1 MAFNINAQII
11 LSQPKNLNNVTKQIT
26 QQLSKATNI
35 QLKLGNT
42 QQLNNIGKQLTT
54 IANSFNKLN
63 ANLKST
69 RTSISALNSSFN
81 QAASAVGGVAK
92 AQSGLATQTS
102 RTNASLKQ
110 QSSLLGGL
118 AGRFG
123 SVAKQAIAF
132 GLISR
137 PIYDLQRALTG
148 AVKDAVA
155 FEKEIVKISQITGQS
170 VTQLANLSKQITQ
183 LSTSLGV
190 GANELAE
197 TARIIAQT
205 GRTAQETE
213 TILRSLARS
222 TLAPTFGKITDTT
235 EGLVAA
241 LAQFNLKASD
251 SEAVLG
257 SLNKIS
263 KNFAVE
269 SEDLISAI
277 RRTGGVFAQAA
288 GQSKGTVAALQEL
301 SAIFTAVRSTT
312 RESADT
318 IAAGL
323 RTIFSRIQRRG
334 TIEFLKQFN
343 IELTDAK
350 GNFVGVFPAFDQLSK
365 RLDTLIKQGDALTL
379 SAIAEEL
386 GGIRQIGK
394 LLPAIAQFDKARK
407 ALEDAQ
413 KGAVEGLGVD
423 VAKGL
428 DTIDNRLKRV
438 RETFNQLIRTVFE
451 SDAFQNFTKNIL
463 TAAENF
469 LKFGNSITQALEPVL
484 PLLTTLGAFK
494 IGAGIS
500 GLLRGGGG
508 AVSTVTGQAS
518 ATANKQTAT
527 AAQKTAAATTTQN
540 NLIINTNKIL
550 TNILNQVGNLSSN
563 NSAGFNKVVSAINSK
578 PVAVGGGLP
587 GRRRASGGSIPK
599 FANGGRVYGPSH
611 AAGGV
616 IAELEGGEYV
626 VPKGYD
632 RGNIVKAPSAG
643 AVRKELS
650 QLNKTAALA
659 VQPGTEIAGTIQGAK
674 LKAFSK
680 VDQLADLDQYAGTF
694 LRPEGARQTFKGT
707 SSRSVLEAELR
718 KLSPVANL
726 QKGARGEFATLAR
739 DIIGRY
745 AQKNTYAVTTGALA
759 TPAAEQLEDTIL
771 KGVIGTIK
779 SSAKQISSTLGF
791 SSDPSTVAKALKS
804 ANIDQVIGNIFE
816 SILSFAGVPYGGG
829 DSDPPNAPLDF
840 PKGLNANVAKQ
851 FAIPPNV
858 PTESKTTFSEAAL
871 STFNKKVQNFNL
883 NEAKNE
889 LLQVFADVNKGLKT
903 ATDLQKVTGKRT
915 TQEAIGALGG
925 AGVAVGASGSKF
937 SLSRKAASGG
947 TIQKFNTGGE
957 VPVRISNGE
966 MVVSDPAEVAANKGS
981 LQRINKLAAGG
992 FASGYVAKGP
1002 GTGKSDSIY
1011 TTLPEGAFVVNAA
1024 STKKFLGRARGG
1036 GIPKVQ
1042 ALQFGGTSRADLKA
1056 GLGAAQ
1062 ADLRFAQSTGNS
1074 AGIAKAEQQIQ
1085 LFTKALAKAE
1095 KNTIKQAKAEEKAT
1109 RAGKKLEQSFLA
1121 AEKSARRAAQKGAL
1135 AGPVAG
1141 VKAPRGGKA
1150 GVDPLGAVFALSA
1163 LTSTIGSADSALG
1176 EFVQGLTTALFTLT
1190 ALGPLLGGLPG
1201 GGLKGFAGQI
1211 GASGALGGGVRKAAI
1226 GKQAS
1231 SLLAADPNLTKA
1243 AALRQASAGS
1253 TLGIAGGTLG
1263 TAALGVGAAVG
1274 GGFAGRF
1281 AGQQIGNVAFG
1292 KEEKIGSIAGSIDA
1306 ETARSRQK
1314 TTQVATAV
1322 GAGAGIGAAV
1332 GLLVPVIGPPIGAAI
1347 GAGIGLIV
1355 GSLIPP
1361 IGAEAQQ
1368 AAFEIA
1374 KDLKDGGNAIRD
1386 SLVALNKDFNS
1397 VSFGEF
1403 TDTLTDQTSD
1413 IKRDLP
1419 RLVQNLEDSFA
1430 FRGRRKAQVDVA
1442 RSFGDIIKPEELQQR
1457 EAAVTKGFEQL
1468 FAKIADQDLGNLL
1481 GATDAEGVG
1490 DALKQAANAGNLFAE
1505 DVLKSAESLS
1515 TQRALAK
1522 ASELA
1527 QDERSEQE
1535 KKTAIVLQNVASQ
1548 FDFVTGS
1555 ADDLERAID
1564 RVAQQENIKGAEL
1577 RFARDRVREFAKEQK
1592 DGVANQV
1599 EALAKQT
1606 QLNRTLTESA
1616 QVINSF
1622 NIAVRESINGLSQS
1636 LARSGET
1643 FDLFAQRV
1651 ADIESGSGAVRLD
1664 TGLENRSNDEIIAI
1678 LEKSTGQNL
1687 DAFKNIENLQSKL
1700 PTVVKNAVESIPA
1713 TAGTEQTTDALVN
1726 AIQQQ
1731 TGLQISGDFRK
1742 GLGDSIRGLISS
1754 RQEDGGSILGGAAL
1768 KELFESGEI
1777 DKLLGDV
1784 VQTQLET
1791 FGEIKKQ
1798 AEVLRK
1804 QFEKR
1809 INFEVSRLQ
1818 RVQAFEQKIF
1828 EKRLGNEELI
1838 NSILGKNANTIEQS
1852 LNVLQRRIQSTA
1864 GSSDLGGLLA
1874 QRGEA
1879 LARKQ
1884 QLEQQIELGDTSS
1897 ETANQLI
1904 RLSDQFSRAD
1914 KALKQFTED
1923 TTFAASV
1930 QEQAAQAQQR
1940 ISTSAAALDS
1950 LISGAQSREGT
1961 QEILSSVNTL
1971 QRVLAGG
1978 GSTQDLLQVFSS
1990 TDNPLVKAITESR
2003 LGEGG
2008 AETLQGALRFQLA
2021 QQLQGTPLGGI
2032 ANELLA
2038 SISDDNRDLA
2048 TLAQRAN
2055 NYSEQQIAILQS
2067 IESQNATAIS
2077 AAQSGT
2083 DPFSQ
2088 SVNTFSTAVQK
2099 FATTVASGGGGV
2111 FAGGAP
2117 VARAAGGVIYRNQGG
2132 FSDSTLVGAFTNRFS
2147 QGTDTI
2153 PAMLSPG
2160 EYVVRASAVRNVG
2173 VGTLDAI
2180 NNGSVNTA
2188 STGGII
2194 YRQGGGLTDLIQTN
2208 VRKLSLT
2215 DVYENLYPAL
2225 QPFNRKDSSGFG
2237 RFLSTVTGGQDN
2249 PLGNVG
2255 SYPGLPSIAQSVG
2268 FKIIEDDLQKLLLN
2282 TNLKP
2287 DLKAGDTTL
2296 LGAFAN
2302 AIGVNPAVQGY
2313 DPNSL
2318 LQSVAFDNAQ
2328 QALNSLGE
2336 ASRGIASTKLQQA
2349 LAKGSAINGN
2359 FVDDTGGLIATVGRP
2374 RGFELINA
2382 INNSRLSADQRKKRY
2397 GPALLD
2403 LIRNLDVLELE
2414 KAATRTPDQELQGIR
2429 SINQSIYGNLIK
2441 QLQTAFFKSSDLLT
2455 RFQGLNPDLLSIVS
2469 KQKSNEGVLG
2479 AINDLTFDEYK
2490 NIQAGSEN
2498 NKLNLFNTKIQG
2510 GNILDGLLRLNVDG
2524 FNQLEA
2530 FRFGGN
2536 NFIDDLFQNI
2546 NLFKK
2551 SINGTGVLSEI
2562 LKFGDLFAGNDAYKQ
2577 AVSEDNLAQ
2586 ALIKGAKVISAG
2598 SGIERNSIVKGQSN
2612 IETFINATEFF
2623 QSIFNK
2629 KVSSLLGAKAA
2640 EAGPEYLAGLPDE
2653 RLQDHF
2659 ATDPFD
2665 GTRTNQIEIG
2675 GTPVPDATVQQEID
2689 RRALVEREK
2698 RADTP
2703 QGRRRRR
2710 IQERQARQQEAKLKR
2725 LQASE
2730 EKFAKLQQED
2740 DTLANLS
2747 QKLTSLQDLRSGL
2760 KGQVDSGE
2768 LSPEAASKKL
2778 NLYSSL
2784 ITKFSIL
2791 KARRTENLRRKA
2803 GFGPENNLF
2812 NVLTDQEKDFARN
2825 YNFLIQAGLG
2835 GNVDA
2840 FGKAAQLRQQFAQAN
2855 TPNQALIF
2863 DKIRQAQAI
2872 LFGPG
2877 RDRPQTFHTGGLVG
2891 SYSQGGNVPIMAQA
2905 GEYVMS
2911 RKAVRQNGL
2920 GVLNA
2925 MNGGVVHKQEGGL
2938 TKSQSKVSNRNMI
2951 LSLDARNASVL
2962 LQDSIINAGSSV
2974 NKLWS
2979 QTFTTFME
2987 QFTQA
2992 VTPIQGLVNMP
3003 KQFTHTIQP
3012 VDIQGTDGITKDI
3025 STNVQRL
3032 LVPMVEK
3039 IVEVIQGNNVVKPGA
3054 M

>member
-1 MAFNINAQII
+1 
-11 LSQPKNLNNVTKQIT
+11 
-26 QQLSKATNI
+26 SKATNV

-42 QQLNNIGKQLTT
+42 NQLNNISKRLTT
-54 IANSFNKLN
+54 ISNSFNKLN
-63 ANLKST
+63 SNLKST
-69 RTSISALNSSFN
+69 RTSIAALNSSFN
-81 QAASAVGGVAK
+81 KAASSVNAVAK
-92 AQSGLATQTS
+92 SQSNLTTQAG
-102 RTNASLKQ
+102 RANASLKQ
-110 QSSLLGGL
+110 QSGLLGSL

-137 PIYDLQRALTG
+137 PIYDLQRALTQS
-148 AVKDAVA
+148 VKAAVA
-155 FEKEIVKISQITGQS
+155 FEKEIVKISQVTGQS
-170 VTQLANLSKQITQ
+170 VSQLSNLTKQISQ

-205 GRTAQETE
+205 GKTAQQTE
-213 TILRSLARS
+213 TILKALARS

-235 EGLVAA
+235 EGLIAA

-343 IELTDAK
+343 VELTDAK

-428 DTIDNRLKRV
+428 NTIDNRLKRV
-438 RETFNQLIRTVFE
+438 RESFNQLIRTVFE
-451 SDAFQNFTKNIL
+451 SDSFQNFTKNIL

-469 LKFGNSITQALEPVL
+469 LKFGNSITKAIEPIL

-518 ATANKQTAT
+518 ATANKQTAS

-540 NLIINTNKIL
+540 NLITNTNKIL
-550 TNILNQVGNLSSN
+550 TNILNQVSNLSSN
-563 NSAGFNKVVSAINSK
+563 NSSGFNKVVSAINSR
-578 PVAVGGGLP
+578 PIGGAIP
-587 GRRRASGGSIPK
+587 GRRRAGGGSIPK

-626 VPKGYD
+626 VPKKYAKGYNV
-632 RGNIVKAPSAG
+632 GETVKAPSASLVRQELKAISKTKGFVPIPGG
-643 AVRKELS
+643 AVATDIDGGQLKVAEARALS
-650 QLNKTAALA
+650 
-659 VQPGTEIAGTIQGAK
+659 
-674 LKAFSK
+674 KADK
-680 VDQLADLDQYAGTF
+680 NQYAGVF
-694 LRPEGARQTFKGT
+694 LKPEGAQATFEGT
-707 SSRSVLEAELR
+707 NSLTELENEL
-718 KLSPVANL
+718 KKSPVYKELVGSVGPTAKNFKEKTKGI
-726 QKGARGEFATLAR
+726 KGASRIQG
-739 DIIGRY
+739 I
-745 AQKNTYAVTTGALA
+745 AQKYLNKNVFQLGTGSLGQAQA
-759 TPAAEQLEDTIL
+759 DKLEDTIL
-771 KGVIGTIK
+771 RGVIATVK
-779 SSAKQISSTLGF
+779 SSSQQISKQLGF
-791 SSDPSTVAKALKS
+791 SNDPQTVARALKS
-804 ANIDQVIGNIFE
+804 ANIDQVVGNIFE
-816 SILSFAGVPYGGG
+816 SVLSFAGVPFGGG
-829 DSDPPNAPLDF
+829 DTDPPNAPLDF
-840 PKGLNANVAKQ
+840 PKGLTANVAKQ
-851 FAIPPNV
+851 FGTTVPPGV
-858 PTESKTTFSEAAL
+858 PTESKTTFTQRAL
-871 STFNKKVQNFNL
+871 SQFNRKISNFNL
-883 NEAKNE
+883 EEAKNE
-889 LLQVFADVNKGLKT
+889 LLSVFAQFRGKGGVSGESIKKITGAKT
-903 ATDLQKVTGKRT
+903 NADAV
-915 TQEAIGALGG
+915 AALNSRGI
-925 AGVAVGASGSKF
+925 GVAESKVGNRTSFA
-937 SLSRKAASGG
+937 LTPRKAAGG
-947 TIQKFNTGGE
+947 VISKFQTGGE

-966 MVVSDPAEVAANKGS
+966 MVVSDPREVAANKGS
-981 LQRINKLAAGG
+981 LQKINKLAAGG
-992 FASGYVAKGP
+992 FASGYVAQGP
-1002 GTGKSDSIY
+1002 GTGTSDSIY
-1011 TTLPEGAFVVNAA
+1011 TTLPAGAFVVNAA

-1042 ALQFGGTSRADLKA
+1042 ALQFGGTSRADLRA

-1062 ADLRFAQSTGNS
+1062 ADLRFAQGRGDS
-1074 AGIAKAEQQIQ
+1074 AGIAKAEQQVK

-1121 AEKSARRAAQKGAL
+1121 AEKSARRAAQKGTL

-1141 VKAPRGGKA
+1141 VKGPRAKS

-1163 LTSTIGSADSALG
+1163 LSSTVGEADSALG

-1201 GGLKGFAGQI
+1201 GGLGGLAGQI
-1211 GASGALGGGVRKAAI
+1211 GASGALGGGVRKAAV
-1226 GKQAS
+1226 GKQAAA
-1231 SLLAADPNLTKA
+1231 LLAADPDLTKA

-1253 TLGIAGGTLG
+1253 TLGVVGGG
-1263 TAALGVGAAVG
+1263 VGAAALGLGAAVG

-1281 AGQQIGNVAFG
+1281 AGQQIGNLAFG
-1292 KEEKIGSIAGSIDA
+1292 KEQKVGSIAGSIDA

-1347 GAGIGLIV
+1347 GAGIGLVV
-1355 GSLIPP
+1355 GALVPP

-1374 KDLKDGGNAIRD
+1374 KDLKDSGKAIRD

-1397 VSFGEF
+1397 ISFGEF

-1481 GATDAEGVG
+1481 EVQDAEGVSN
-1490 DALKQAANAGNLFAE
+1490 ALRQAADAGNLFAE
-1505 DVLKSAESLS
+1505 DVLKAADNLS

-1522 ASELA
+1522 ASQLA
-1527 QDERSEQE
+1527 QNDRTEQE
-1535 KKTAIVLQNVASQ
+1535 KKTAILLQNVAAQ

-1555 ADDLERAID
+1555 ADELEKAID

-1577 RFARDRVREFAKEQK
+1577 RFARDRVREFAQEQK
-1592 DGVANQV
+1592 DGVTQQV
-1599 EALAKQT
+1599 ETLAKQT

-1616 QVINSF
+1616 QVVNSF

-1664 TGLENRSNDEIIAI
+1664 TGLGNRGNDEVIAI

-1687 DAFKNIENLQSKL
+1687 DAFRNIENLQSQL
-1700 PTVVKNAVESIPA
+1700 PNVVKNAVESIPA

-1731 TGLQISGDFRK
+1731 TGLQITGDFRK
-1742 GLGDSIRGLISS
+1742 GLGDTIRGLISS
-1754 RQEDGGSILGGAAL
+1754 RQEGGDSILGGAAL
-1768 KELFESGEI
+1768 KELFEKGEI

-1784 VQTQLET
+1784 VKTQLET

-1828 EKRLGNEELI
+1828 EKRLGNEQLI

-1884 QLEQQIELGDTSS
+1884 QLEQQIELGDTSAA
-1897 ETANQLI
+1897 TANELI
-1904 RLSDQFSRAD
+1904 RLADQFARAD
-1914 KALKQFTED
+1914 QALKKFTED
-1923 TTFAASV
+1923 TSFAAAV
-1930 QEQAAQAQQR
+1930 QAEAAQAQQR

-1961 QEILSSVNTL
+1961 QEIVSSVNTL
-1971 QRVLAGG
+1971 QRVLAGR

-1990 TDNPLVKAITESR
+1990 GDSPILKAITESR

-2032 ANELLA
+2032 ANDLLA

-2055 NYSEQQIAILQS
+2055 NFAEQQVTVLRS
-2067 IESQNATAIS
+2067 IESQNAAAIS
-2077 AAQSGT
+2077 TAQSGT

-2180 NNGSVNTA
+2180 NSGSVNTA
-2188 STGGII
+2188 STGGVI
-2194 YRQGGGLTDLIQTN
+2194 YRQGGGLTDVVQTN
-2208 VRKLSLT
+2208 VRKLSLS

-2237 RFLSTVTGGQDN
+2237 RLLSAVTGGQDN

-2255 SYPGLPSIAQSVG
+2255 SYPGLPSIAQNVG
-2268 FKIIEDDLQKLLLN
+2268 FKIIQDDLKTLLFN

-2287 DLKAGDTTL
+2287 DLKAGNKTL
-2296 LGAFAN
+2296 LEAFAN
-2302 AIGVNPAVQGY
+2302 AIGVNPTVQGY

-2318 LQSVAFDNAQ
+2318 LQSVAFNNAQ
-2328 QALNSLGE
+2328 QALNALGE
-2336 ASRGIASTKLQQA
+2336 ASRGIPSTKLQQA
-2349 LAKGSAINGN
+2349 LAKGSAPNGN
-2359 FVDDTGGLIATVGRP
+2359 FVDGTGGLVATVGRP

-2382 INNSRLSADQRKKRY
+2382 INNSRLEATQRKKRY
-2397 GPALLD
+2397 GPALID
-2403 LIRNLDVLELE
+2403 LISKLDQEALKE
-2414 KAATRTPDQELQGIR
+2414 AAQRTPDQELQGIR
-2429 SINQSIYGNLIK
+2429 SINQGIYGNLIK
-2441 QLQTAFFKSSDLLT
+2441 QLQTASSKSSDLLT

-2498 NKLNLFNTKIQG
+2498 NKLNLFNTKIKG
-2510 GNILDGLLRLNVDG
+2510 GNILDGLLRLNEDG
-2524 FNQLEA
+2524 FNQLAA

-2598 SGIERNSIVKGQSN
+2598 SGIEPNSIVKGQSN

-2659 ATDPFD
+2659 TEDPFD

-2675 GTPVPDATVQQEID
+2675 GTPVPDVTVQQEID

-2791 KARRTENLRRKA
+2791 RARRTENLRRKA

-2812 NVLTDQEKDFARN
+2812 NLLTDQEKDFARN

-2840 FGKAAQLRQQFAQAN
+2840 FGKAAQLGQQFAQAN

-2872 LFGPG
+2872 LFGPNK
-2877 RDRPQTFHTGGLVG
+2877 DRPQTFHTGGLVG

-2925 MNGGVVHKQEGGL
+2925 MNGGVVHKQEGGFL
-2938 TKSQSKVSNRNMI
+2938 GRRSGGVLNRNI
-2951 LSLDARNASVL
+2951 SVSLDASNASAL
-2962 LQDSIINAGSSV
+2962 LQDSILNAGSSV
-2974 NKLWS
+2974 NQLWS

-2992 VTPIQGLVNMP
+2992 VTPIQG
-3003 KQFTHTIQP
+3003 
-3012 VDIQGTDGITKDI
+3012 
-3025 STNVQRL
+3025 
-3032 LVPMVEK
+3032 
-3039 IVEVIQGNNVVKPGA
+3039 
-3054 M
+3054 